1 MKIYQKGWFYFLVIL
16 ALIALNQFV
25 FNLVFKISYFEWYLK
40 NGSLIAAASVLVT
53 FVWDVNKNTGLI
65 SANPREYFGSYLQLI
80 GAQSISLGAIGKK
93 QQRKSEERNSVFGIP
108 ILDSL
113 MFIVFAVLM
122 LVIFLSWII
131 IVVPIQYFFI
141 LFLGGPA
148 RIYLASPVKVLARF
162 NHTQLETKEIPWEE
176 KKPDDWMDLSMA
188 NKPVSFTYALIALAL
203 VVVRYFM

>member
-1 MKIYQKGWFYFLVIL
+1 
-16 ALIALNQFV
+16 
-25 FNLVFKISYFEWYLK
+25 
-40 NGSLIAAASVLVT
+40 
-53 FVWDVNKNTGLI
+53 
-65 SANPREYFGSYLQLI
+65 LI

-93 QQRKSEERNSVFGIP
+93 QQRKPEEGNSVFGIP

-113 MFIVFAVLM
+113 IFIVFAVLM